1 MSKNARVVGDRLRN
15 REDPFSSLACKPDWR
30 LHKIVCYGA
39 GFFCSSPIM
48 RDQEDGRDPMA
59 TIVEGREVDAS
70 PDDVWDIV
78 SDVDR
83 DPEYWSGLASIRNI
97 RKEGNLVEREVV
109 VGFMG
114 RKGTQRIEL
123 VPKESIQMSMIDGP
137 LRGSRQIKLIP
148 LGARKTKIDVSW
160 DIQFSEIP
168 VFAQEFVRSR
178 LKEGTI
184 EALDKIAKTAKDPRK
199 KLHA

>member
-1 MSKNARVVGDRLRN
+1 M
-15 REDPFSSLACKPDWR
+15 
-30 LHKIVCYGA
+30 
-39 GFFCSSPIM
+39 
-48 RDQEDGRDPMA
+48 
-59 TIVEGREVDAS
+59 
-70 PDDVWDIV
+70 
-78 SDVDR
+78 
-83 DPEYWSGLASIRNI
+83 ASIRNI

-137 LRGSRQIKLIP
+137 LRGSRQIKLIS

-178 LKEGTI
+178 LKDGTI
-184 EALDKIAKTAKDPRK
+184 EWLEKIAKAAKGRRRRLYAQPVSG
-199 KLHA
+199 

>member
-1 MSKNARVVGDRLRN
+1 
-15 REDPFSSLACKPDWR
+15 
-30 LHKIVCYGA
+30 
-39 GFFCSSPIM
+39 
-48 RDQEDGRDPMA
+48 MA
-59 TIVEGREVDAS
+59 TIAEGREVDAS
-70 PDDVWDIV
+70 PDDVWNIV

-148 LGARKTKIDVSW
+148 LGTRKTKIDVSW

-184 EALDKIAKTAKDPRK
+184 EALDKIAKAAKNPRR